1 VNLKPHGFPK
11 TARILRRNEYLAIQ
25 RSPLRLVTENFII
38 YGRKRR
44 RRAIRIGIT
53 VSKKVGN
60 AVVRNRV
67 KRLVRESF
75 RLHKDT
81 LPTELDFVLVARR
94 QRPVQDL
101 EQTIKQLLEGA
112 EKLSLQFRNRKAKST
127 NTHV

>member
-1 VNLKPHGFPK
+1 MNLKPHGFPK

-25 RSPLRLVTENFII
+25 RSSLRVVTENFII

-44 RRAIRIGIT
+44 RRVSRIGIT

-75 RLHKDT
+75 RLHQT
-81 LPTELDFVLVARR
+81 HLPTELDFVLVARR

-101 EQTIKQLLEGA
+101 EQAIKQLTEGA
-112 EKLSLQFRNRKAKST
+112 DKLSIQFKNRKAKTT
-127 NTHV
+127 NTHA